1 MEGGLPAKVASTL
14 TEEQISQLHSRLF
27 NEQPQPQVVNKTVKQ
42 ILLPPGSETKVRGV
56 SVSNTG
62 GKTTITSD
70 EMSEEKEN
78 KKNLYAICTAKL
90 GPRKTAK
97 FHSCVK
103 QVEKS
108 LKESENR
115 LSSAI
120 ENRIMELLETHL
132 PPKITKKDLLQYL
145 QESPEVAPS
154 KPKTKPGTRPTIG
167 KPNPGI
173 NPRPN
178 IKPSPQAKSKE
189 VSESPEV
196 APSKPKT
203 EPKPGTKE
211 PPKPSKKP
219 NPFKNP
225 RPEIKPAPQAKTKSK
240 EVKEDSTAT
249 APSKPKTKPGTKEP
263 TKPSKKPNP
272 FKNPRPEIKPA
283 PQAIAP
289 EEAKEKIIDTIMQI
303 LQNEKN

>member
-14 TEEQISQLHSRLF
+14 TEKQISQLHSRLF
-27 NEQPQPQVVNKTVKQ
+27 SEQTKGVTMVSRKNPKAYEIAKDLNSKGINVSMT
-42 ILLPPGSETKVRGV
+42 ETEKIEE
-56 SVSNTG
+56 
-62 GKTTITSD
+62 K
-70 EMSEEKEN
+70 EKEN
-78 KKNLYAICTAKL
+78 KKNPYAICTAKL

-103 QVEKS
+103 QIEKS

-145 QESPEVAPS
+145 Q
-154 KPKTKPGTRPTIG
+154 
-167 KPNPGI
+167 
-173 NPRPN
+173 
-178 IKPSPQAKSKE
+178 
-189 VSESPEV
+189 ESPEV

>member
-42 ILLPPGSETKVRGV
+42 IVLPSGSETKVRGV

-62 GKTTITSD
+62 GKTTITSE

-78 KKNLYAICTAKL
+78 KKNPYSICTAKL

-154 KPKTKPGTRPTIG
+154 KPK
-167 KPNPGI
+167 
-173 NPRPN
+173 
-178 IKPSPQAKSKE
+178 
-189 VSESPEV
+189 
-196 APSKPKT
+196 
-203 EPKPGTKE
+203 PGTKE

-249 APSKPKTKPGTKEP
+249 APSKPKPKPGTKEP